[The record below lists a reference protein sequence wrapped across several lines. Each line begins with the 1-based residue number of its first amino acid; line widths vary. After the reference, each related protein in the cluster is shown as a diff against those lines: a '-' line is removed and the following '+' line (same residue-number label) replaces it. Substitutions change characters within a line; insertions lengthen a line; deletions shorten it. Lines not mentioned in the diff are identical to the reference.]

1 MLRYSF
7 FFKDDEKCE
16 DINDFISEKFLSPQ
30 KKTGINLWSPDC
42 TRRGLY
48 WPSSF
53 LSSKMKTLK
62 DKFLS

>member
-1 MLRYSF
+1 MLQYGF
-7 FFKDDEKCE
+7 FFKDDEKRE
-16 DINDFISEKFLSPQ
+16 NINDFLSEKFLSPR
-30 KKTGINLWSPDC
+30 KKTGINLWSPER